1 MSWIAVIVAVIM
13 LSMFFIELLFSDD
26 VNEATKFAAL
36 LAVGAIIAIGWLY
49 VY

>member
-1 MSWIAVIVAVIM
+1 MNWMFGVVAVTM
-13 LSMFFIELLFSDD
+13 LSMIFIESLFSYD